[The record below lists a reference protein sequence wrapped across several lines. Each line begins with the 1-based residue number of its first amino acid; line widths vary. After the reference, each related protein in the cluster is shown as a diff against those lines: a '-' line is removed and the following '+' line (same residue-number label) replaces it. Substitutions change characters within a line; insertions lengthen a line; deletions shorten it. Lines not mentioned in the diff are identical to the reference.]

1 MTRQST
7 KDFFKEYFSKTVNR
21 YTRAGKNGKEIIC
34 PYCNK
39 ISRVYHFSWSAV
51 GCLNCKEMV
60 NKNEWR
66 IAS

>member
-34 PYCNK
+34 PHCNK

>member
-1 MTRQST
+1 MTQ
-7 KDFFKEYFSKTVNR
+7 TVNR

-34 PYCNK
+34 PHCNK
-39 ISRVYHFSWSAV
+39 TSRVYHFSWSAV
-51 GCLNCKEMV
+51 GCLNCKKMV